1 MAKINAGMVKELRE
15 KTGAGMMDC
24 KKALSEVA
32 GDIDKAI
39 EFLRKKG
46 LATAQKRA
54 GRALNEGIIQ
64 SYIHMTGKLGVLV
77 EINCETDFVAK
88 NEDFQEFA
96 KNIAMHIAA
105 SNPLGITPE
114 DVPEDAS
121 FDIVVDGV
129 GIAPTRAQASARV
142 RPGGVIVHIG
152 LGSAEGGLDVRR
164 MTLQEITFVGTYT
177 YTAQDFRDT
186 AQAMFDGRL
195 GALDWTEARPL
206 SDGAAA
212 FEDIRSGRVAAPKI
226 ILKPDA

>member
-1 MAKINAGMVKELRE
+1 MAKISAGMVKELRE

-24 KKALSEVA
+24 KNALSEVD
-32 GDIDKAI
+32 GDIEKAV

-105 SNPLGITPE
+105 SNPLSISPE
-114 DVPEDAS
+114 DMPEEVIEKEKEI
-121 FDIVVDGV
+121 F
-129 GIAPTRAQASARV
+129 RAQAIEMGKPENV
-142 RPGGVIVHIG
+142 VEKIV
-152 LGSAEGGLDVRR
+152 EGKLKKFYEESCLLNQPYV
-164 MTLQEITFVGTYT
+164 
-177 YTAQDFRDT
+177 RDT
-186 AQAMFDGRL
+186 DISIADL
-195 GALDWTEARPL
+195 LNALIA
-206 SDGAAA
+206 
-212 FEDIRSGRVAAPKI
+212 KI
-226 ILKPDA
+226 GENISIKRFVRYQIGET

>member
-1 MAKINAGMVKELRE
+1 MAQISAGMVKELRE

-24 KKALSEVA
+24 KNALSEVD
-32 GDIDKAI
+32 GDIEKAV

-114 DVPEDAS
+114 DVPDDLIEKEKEI
-121 FDIVVDGV
+121 F
-129 GIAPTRAQASARV
+129 RAQALEMGK
-142 RPGGVIVHIG
+142 PENVIEKIV
-152 LGSAEGGLDVRR
+152 EGKLKKFYEESCLLNQPYV
-164 MTLQEITFVGTYT
+164 
-177 YTAQDFRDT
+177 RDT
-186 AQAMFDGRL
+186 DISISDL
-195 GALDWTEARPL
+195 LNALIA
-206 SDGAAA
+206 
-212 FEDIRSGRVAAPKI
+212 KI
-226 ILKPDA
+226 GENISIKRFVRYQIGES